1 MSAPDAAF
9 YFDLASPLAYL
20 ASERVLQAMPVAC
33 EWQPVLA
40 RELPAAETFE
50 GFRCRDDE
58 EIFRLEVE
66 RRARES
72 ELQPL
77 RWPEPFP
84 FDSEIAMRAATYAK
98 SIGRAVAFAQAAF
111 RQAFA
116 GGRSLAEADNVLI
129 AAAAC
134 EMHPSAVLKAIELGS
149 VAEQLAA
156 TTAQAAREGVADVP
170 AVQVGGRVFGGER
183 AIEDAAGAARQT
195 DQGSAERGVRTTE
208 RRGGQS
214 ANASERDAVSAPA
227 FTGPDA

>member
-20 ASERVLQAMPVAC
+20 AAERVLQTMPVAC

-40 RELPAAETFE
+40 RTLEGTGELPGAESFE
-50 GFRCRDDE
+50 GFRCREDE
-58 EIFRLEVE
+58 DIFRLNVE
-66 RRARES
+66 RQARALG
-72 ELQPL
+72 LQDV

-98 SIGRAVAFAQAAF
+98 SIGRAVPFAQAAF

-116 GGRSLAEADNVLI
+116 GGRSLAEPDNILI

-156 TTAQAAREGVADVP
+156 ATAQAAREGVTDVP
-170 AVQVGGRVFGGER
+170 AVRVGGRVFGGER
-183 AIEDAAGAARQT
+183 ALEDAARQAEHST
-195 DQGSAERGVRTTE
+195 D
-208 RRGGQS
+208 
-214 ANASERDAVSAPA
+214 ASSRDAVSAPSS
-227 FTGPDA
+227 TGAGT

>member
-20 ASERVLQAMPVAC
+20 AAERVLQAMPAAC

-40 RELPAAETFE
+40 RALPGSESFE
-50 GFRCRDDE
+50 GFRCREDE
-58 EIFRLEVE
+58 EIFRLNVE
-66 RRARES
+66 RRARELG
-72 ELQPL
+72 LQAV
-77 RWPEPFP
+77 RWPQPFP
-84 FDSEIAMRAATYAK
+84 FDSEIALRAATYAK

-116 GGRSLAEADNVLI
+116 GGRSLAEPDNVLI

-156 TTAQAAREGVADVP
+156 ATARAASDGIVDVP
-170 AVQVGGRVFGGER
+170 AVRVGVRVFQGER
-183 AIEDAAGAARQT
+183 ALEQAAAQAGIAA
-195 DQGSAERGVRTTE
+195 
-208 RRGGQS
+208 
-214 ANASERDAVSAPA
+214 
-227 FTGPDA
+227 